1 MTEFQLADF
10 LSKFLASQGL
20 KDFRLTFEPTARAGH
35 RAKRADTIV
44 RASKP
49 SSKTLLA
56 DGNTVEDLFRELY
69 RLAPELEIWVE
80 SPRGRAD
87 RGVKRYRPFLVDDQG
102 IQMSGEMELGELRAR
117 IEARDQRDEARSRKD
132 LLMVIAHCDRRMDP
146 AKVTK
151 LLSEIARERRGS

>member
-10 LSKFLASQGL
+10 LNKFLASQGL

-35 RAKRADTIV
+35 RAKRSDTIV
-44 RASKP
+44 KATKP
-49 SSKTLLA
+49 SRKDFLA
-56 DGNTVEDLFRELY
+56 DEIKVVDLFKELY
-69 RLAPELEIWVE
+69 KLSDDLDDWVN
-80 SPRGRAD
+80 SPKVRAD

-102 IQMSGEMELGELRAR
+102 IQMSGEMSLGELRAR
-117 IEARDQRDEARSRKD
+117 IEARDERDESRSRKD